1 MSIFILTAYP
11 LGKSRQPMSTPPAGT
26 PMRDYA
32 RENRQAIRD
41 LEEDVRHQRAF
52 SDEMRRMD
60 EAKTR
65 WKMNRFQ
72 DIKGKVTAI
81 MVRGGREE
89 RREREGGEI
98 GRASCQDV
106 SHTYTH
112 LLFSLE

>member
-1 MSIFILTAYP
+1 MSILILAVYS

-26 PMRDYA
+26 PTRDYA

-60 EAKTR
+60 EAKTK

-89 RREREGGEI
+89 RRERESGEI
-98 GRASCQDV
+98 RRASRQHV

-112 LLFSLE
+112 LLSSLE